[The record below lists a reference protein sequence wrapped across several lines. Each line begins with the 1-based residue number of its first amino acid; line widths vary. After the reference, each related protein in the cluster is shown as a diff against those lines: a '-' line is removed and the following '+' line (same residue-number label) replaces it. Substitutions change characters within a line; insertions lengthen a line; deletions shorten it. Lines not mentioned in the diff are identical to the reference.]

1 MLSHAPIFKI
11 KEQIMQKFLT
21 KENIIIIALVFWAL
35 IQSNYFAT
43 KLDLANVKLEM
54 SEMKLELKQYTDT
67 KNNDILKEI
76 DKKFQI
82 LYDKIDRKYN
92 GT

>member
-1 MLSHAPIFKI
+1 
-11 KEQIMQKFLT
+11 MQKFLT
-21 KENIIIIALVFWAL
+21 KENIVIISLVFWAL

-54 SEMKLELKQYTDT
+54 SEMKLELQQYTDT
-67 KNNDILKEI
+67 KDKELLKEI

-82 LYDKIDRKYN
+82 LYDKIDRIK
-92 GT
+92 